1 MKRLPPVLA
10 MALLSG
16 IAHAQSE
23 RAGWTRAD
31 RSPRDEARL
40 FHATVAV
47 NLPTSETLQRGL
59 YQFEISHRFVPPF
72 SGGFDDLYGLDGP
85 VNIRLGLG
93 YAVTDHL
100 LVTLARSNV
109 MDNLDLQ
116 VKYGSVS
123 AGKGSLPVQGALV
136 AGVAWNTDV
145 PWRDGTHSRDFQLYG
160 QAVVNFRLASK
171 WAVGIVPT
179 VLYNSILESEDVE
192 QALTLG
198 VYGQWYLTGLLSLL
212 AEWNIT
218 EAGYYYRHDAAA
230 FGIELETG
238 GHFFKIVATNST
250 ALNPSQYV
258 IGTNDAFDPDEWRL
272 GFNITRLLKF

>member
-1 MKRLPPVLA
+1 MNRLPLVLA
-10 MALLSG
+10 IVLFSG

-23 RAGWTRAD
+23 RVGWTRAN
-31 RSPRDEARL
+31 RSPREVTRI
-40 FHATVAV
+40 FHAPAAI
-47 NLPTSETLQRGL
+47 NLPTTETLQRGF

-93 YAVTDHL
+93 YAPTDHL
-100 LVTLARSNV
+100 LITLARSNV
-109 MDNLDLQ
+109 RDNVDLQ
-116 VKYGSVS
+116 VKYGRVS
-123 AGKGSLPVQGALV
+123 TGKSSLPVQGALV

-145 PWRDGTHSRDFQLYG
+145 PWHSGRYWRDVQLYG
-160 QAVVNFRLASK
+160 QAIVNFRPTSR

-179 VLYNSILESEDVE
+179 FLYNSILESADVE
-192 QALTLG
+192 RALTLG
-198 VYGQWYLTGLLSLL
+198 VYGQWYLTRIFSLM

-250 ALNPSQYV
+250 ALNPSQFV
-258 IGTNDAFDPDEWRL
+258 IGTNDRFEPDNWRL